1 MAFDSYR
8 STNQSPSVRLRMR
21 RYHTALIQYT
31 GVTNNQYIT
40 LHIPLMPLRNVPRA
54 VFTGSAEPVPEPNAA
69 NVCISLPKLR
79 PAMKKSSCFF
89 WPRISHKPTP
99 AIPAK

>member
-31 GVTNNQYIT
+31 GVTNSQYIT
-40 LHIPLMPLRNVPRA
+40 LHIPLMPL
-54 VFTGSAEPVPEPNAA
+54 
-69 NVCISLPKLR
+69 
-79 PAMKKSSCFF
+79 
-89 WPRISHKPTP
+89 
-99 AIPAK
+99 